1 MIKIY
6 KNKKTKMFCIAKVLV
21 NQSNIIPLGNNGI
34 YLKILNMIENFII
47 PIECTLSNLHKNN
60 PMAIFTI
67 TNNKYPP
74 S

>member
-1 MIKIY
+1 
-6 KNKKTKMFCIAKVLV
+6 MFCIAKVLV

-34 YLKILNMIENFII
+34 YLNILNIIENLII
-47 PIECTLSNLHKNN
+47 PIKCILSNLHKSN
-60 PMAIFTI
+60 PIAIFTI